1 MPAACSALPR
11 MVTRPAIFPL
21 PCSEAT
27 MAASEAP
34 VPARSALTET
44 GPLTEPVLTSWEISR
59 FEVITRPLMLGV
71 PRLTTR
77 PFWMVKLPP

>member
-1 MPAACSALPR
+1 
-11 MVTRPAIFPL
+11 
-21 PCSEAT
+21 

-44 GPLTEPVLTSWEISR
+44 GPLTEPVLTSWEISKIR
-59 FEVITRPLMLGV
+59 GDHPPLMLGV

-77 PFWMVKLPP
+77 PFWMMKPPP